1 MSNTVTIEQL
11 RKEIFALY
19 DRYMESELNDQYWK
33 SQEGAVSVHYPNY
46 FNQDSP
52 IQVEIYSYIFGG
64 GRHHHFNSINEAFIA
79 VRKWRWQ
86 LEQDIKHP
94 PNNDW

>member
-1 MSNTVTIEQL
+1 MVTVEQL

-33 SQEGAVSVHYPNY
+33 SQEGAVSVHYSNY

-52 IQVEIYSYIFGG
+52 VQVEIYSYLFGG
-64 GRHHHFNSINEAFIA
+64 GRHHYFNSINEAYKE
-79 VRKWRWQ
+79 VQKWRVE
-86 LEQDIKHP
+86 LEKDILQG
-94 PNNDW
+94 PNYI